1 MDLVFKAEQRSNPQN
16 FVYKVIRCFDTHTE
30 ASEFEMKL
38 HRMFQ
43 VHKHPSF
50 YNLANS
56 SSLGFGVSGSVA
68 ARDSITGKKLGY
80 VALDDPRWSTNEI
93 IGPNSAYAFISNG
106 TEERV
111 YRVDGTDSIPEG
123 WSITQWNKPLYDV
136 FDVETGDLIAQCVA
150 LTPWSKKNNTN
161 LSNGQPR
168 NKKYHAKPTTVPLP
182 AKREKIET
190 KGTIPVRN
198 WETGECTTRVP
209 RSHPAVL
216 NGTLVHSAEPYA
228 RITNGTEER
237 VYRLDGTD
245 VIPDGWWVCYQNRE
259 LVDVFSY
266 KTGELVASCVS
277 ARRFAAV
284 NGLVGNNLAAT
295 LHSDHSVPSTKTNPH
310 HHKGLYIRV
319 AHC

>member
-1 MDLVFKAEQRSNPQN
+1 
-16 FVYKVIRCFDTHTE
+16 
-30 ASEFEMKL
+30 
-38 HRMFQ
+38 
-43 VHKHPSF
+43 
-50 YNLANS
+50 
-56 SSLGFGVSGSVA
+56 VSGSVA

-80 VALDDPRWSTNEI
+80 VALDDPRWATSEI

-111 YRVDGTDSIPEG
+111 YRVDGTDVIPEG
-123 WSITQWNKPLYDV
+123 WTITQWNKPLYDV

-168 NKKYHAKPTTVPLP
+168 NKKYHTKPTTVPLP

-216 NGTLVHSAEPYA
+216 NGSLIHSAEPYA